1 MSVSDRLREIL
12 RTSRLP
18 GDALP
23 APKAPPEPRALESL
37 EQILGGRWRQHANA
51 LSFVVERRTPS
62 DVKHGC
68 MFVGDIADGLAQSAL
83 HARLLT
89 PAHPAR
95 TPFMFFDLETSGLNG
110 GAGTCAFLVGCA
122 WCTEDGAFLTR
133 QYLLTCSG
141 DEKAMLD
148 IVAGELSRAGALVTF
163 NGKSF
168 DAPLL
173 EMRYLFHRLEWAG
186 ANLPHLD
193 ILHPARLF
201 WGDPEVRLKA
211 DPTYDSS
218 SVRLQPDRDPERS
231 CSLTTLERDLLGATR
246 EGDVPGFE
254 IPARYFQFLRTGNAR
269 PLKAVLEHN
278 RLDLLTLAALTA
290 RMLELVGEGPG
301 KAANAR
307 EALALGRVYQRAGLE
322 VRAREAFEHALMLS
336 ASMPARTAA
345 PIRIDALR
353 SLALTARRQR
363 RYDDAASWWR
373 QVLSVTGCPR
383 SVEREALEAL
393 AIHHEHRLRDL
404 EAARTFALENLVTAG
419 RPSAVESARHRVA
432 RLERKLAVRTKGGL
446 ESPPL
451 LEQA

>member
-1 MSVSDRLREIL
+1 
-12 RTSRLP
+12 
-18 GDALP
+18 
-23 APKAPPEPRALESL
+23 
-37 EQILGGRWRQHANA
+37 
-51 LSFVVERRTPS
+51 
-62 DVKHGC
+62 
-68 MFVGDIADGLAQSAL
+68 
-83 HARLLT
+83 
-89 PAHPAR
+89 
-95 TPFMFFDLETSGLNG
+95 
-110 GAGTCAFLVGCA
+110 
-122 WCTEDGAFLTR
+122 
-133 QYLLTCSG
+133 
-141 DEKAMLD
+141 
-148 IVAGELSRAGALVTF
+148 VTF

-173 EMRYLFHRLEWAG
+173 EMRYLFHRLEWIG
-186 ANLPHLD
+186 GELPHLD
-193 ILHPARLF
+193 MLHPARMF
-201 WGDPEVRLKA
+201 WGDG
-211 DPTYDSS
+211 
-218 SVRLQPDRDPERS
+218 DRQS
-231 CSLTTLERDLLGATR
+231 CSLTVLEEELLGATR
-246 EGDVPGFE
+246 TGDVPGFE

-290 RMLELVGEGPG
+290 RMLELVGEGPE

-322 VRAREAFEHALMLS
+322 VRATDAFEHALTLS
-336 ASMPARTAA
+336 ASMPARSAA

-373 QVLSVTGCPR
+373 QVLSVAGRPR

-404 EAARTFALENLVTAG
+404 EAARTFALENLDAAG
-419 RPSAVESARHRVA
+419 RPSAVESARHRIA

-451 LEQA
+451 LEV